1 MNTEQWQG
9 GHTTGFHIGFLA
21 KYCYEKNWKFWKNWK
36 FDPTPPI
43 KCKTHQIWPTLK
55 WFFPF
60 FVIFFYFFF
69 LFFFGFFFFSGHAN
83 KWAPKSQ
90 CFSIIRILK
99 HFIFGEV
106 EQYVITRVFW
116 HTQIHLTETGFENN
130 SPLFYRKLTFS
141 VEGKMGISEKLE

>member
-1 MNTEQWQG
+1 MNKKPLIFENTNPLLKKVG
-9 GHTTGFHIGFLA
+9 NL
-21 KYCYEKNWKFWKNWK
+21 
-36 FDPTPPI
+36 TPPPLFNAKLI
-43 KCKTHQIWPTLK
+43 RFGPLWNDFSHFLL
-55 WFFPF
+55 F
-60 FVIFFYFFF
+60 FVIFF
-69 LFFFGFFFFSGHAN
+69 LFFFWIFFFSGHAN